1 MKNAPKK
8 QSRRIVRLFFGGM
21 ARTFDLF
28 GAIHET
34 TERRSSRLS
43 DYEAM
48 RKDWENIGKDMRRV
62 LNGYGR

>member
-1 MKNAPKK
+1 MKNIPKN
-8 QSRRIVRLFFGGM
+8 QSRHNVKVFFSGV

-34 TERRSSRLS
+34 AERRSSRLS

-48 RKDWENIGKDMRRV
+48 RKDWENIGKDMRKV
-62 LNGYGR
+62 LG